1 MSIVTDIRAVSE
13 NAIEQVADR
22 FDDLPRPLL
31 AAIGAG
37 DLAVERLAALR
48 ESLRDQLPQ
57 TTVDDQDVRSLA
69 AELPGMAQKLAADL
83 PATAQKVAAD
93 LPATAQKVAAELPG
107 MAQKAAADA
116 QKAAFDIAASIQDS
130 IQAWVTQLPAKAQEL
145 VAELPE
151 MIDELRSVVS
161 VDTIRASVEAYT
173 QLLGSI
179 YGSLADRGDKTWSK
193 VRSGSLAPGTV
204 VDAVAEAPKPVSKV
218 APRATTS
225 PGSRAAAAP
234 AGPKRTAARRTTGKP
249 SATKSAGTKSAG
261 AGSDGSTTERPSA
274 HAANGAR
281 PKTAQSGTTG
291 VAKSAAAAAARVS
304 APATSAGPGAD
315 SSPSGA
321 S

>member
-69 AELPGMAQKLAADL
+69 AELPGMAQKL
-83 PATAQKVAAD
+83 AAD

-204 VDAVAEAPKPVSKV
+204 VDAVAEAPKPASKV

-274 HAANGAR
+274 PAANGAR
-281 PKTAQSGTTG
+281 PKTAKSGTTG
-291 VAKSAAAAAARVS
+291 VAKSAAAAAPRAS
-304 APATSAGPGAD
+304 AQATSAGPGAD

>member
-69 AELPGMAQKLAADL
+69 AELPGMAQKL
-83 PATAQKVAAD
+83 AAD

>member
-48 ESLRDQLPQ
+48 ESLRNQLPQ

-69 AELPGMAQKLAADL
+69 AELPGMAQKL
-83 PATAQKVAAD
+83 AAD

-204 VDAVAEAPKPVSKV
+204 VDAVSEAPKPASKV

-261 AGSDGSTTERPSA
+261 TKSAGAGSDGSTTERPSA

-281 PKTAQSGTTG
+281 PKTAKSGTTG
-291 VAKSAAAAAARVS
+291 VAKSAAAAAPRAS
-304 APATSAGPGAD
+304 AQATSAGPGAD

>member
-69 AELPGMAQKLAADL
+69 AELPGMAQKL
-83 PATAQKVAAD
+83 AAD

-204 VDAVAEAPKPVSKV
+204 VDAVAEAPKPASKV

-281 PKTAQSGTTG
+281 PKTAKSGTTG
-291 VAKSAAAAAARVS
+291 VAKSAAAAAARAS

>member
-69 AELPGMAQKLAADL
+69 AELPGLAQKL
-83 PATAQKVAAD
+83 AAD

-204 VDAVAEAPKPVSKV
+204 VDAVAEAPKPASKV

-281 PKTAQSGTTG
+281 PKTAKSGTTG
-291 VAKSAAAAAARVS
+291 VAKSAAAAAAR
-304 APATSAGPGAD
+304 AFAQATSAGPGAD

>member
-48 ESLRDQLPQ
+48 ESLRNQLPQ

-69 AELPGMAQKLAADL
+69 AELPGMAQKL
-83 PATAQKVAAD
+83 AAD

-204 VDAVAEAPKPVSKV
+204 VDAVAEAPKPASKV

-234 AGPKRTAARRTTGKP
+234 AGPKRTAAGRTTGKP
-249 SATKSAGTKSAG
+249 SVTKSAGTKSAG

-274 HAANGAR
+274 PAANGAR
-281 PKTAQSGTTG
+281 PKTAKSGTTG
-291 VAKSAAAAAARVS
+291 VAKSAAAAAAR
-304 APATSAGPGAD
+304 AFAQATSAGPGAD